1 MADERMQTGRGI
13 KPVVGNTRLPRM
25 TDTAPQPTPV
35 GGKTLLM
42 AAKPKADTGK
52 TKRMPPSSTAV
63 LRQTK
68 TRPDMEAPKAKTA
81 ARAKEGYVRLRLR
94 VTEGGRLTV
103 VGAKAVEGELVE
115 PKLQGALAYEAALGP
130 RRIAA
135 GGIPDVG
142 EQRSF
147 PDPKATLPEMK
158 GHHVT
163 ELASYEVNVRVPKG
177 AVKAAELPKLEVA
190 LFRIKETCRRT
201 PRAGGRRAGSAR
213 RSVPAGAAR
222 GGPPEGHQA
231 RQAGQAGGRPAQEGV
246 QVEG

>member
-13 KPVVGNTRLPRM
+13 KPVIGSTRLPRM
-25 TDTAPQPTPV
+25 TDTPPKATPI

-52 TKRMPPSSTAV
+52 VRRMSPASTAV

-68 TRPDMEAPKAKTA
+68 TRPDMEAPKTRAT
-81 ARAKEGYVRLRLR
+81 ARAKDGYVRLRVR

-115 PKLQGALAYEAALGP
+115 PKLQGAMAYEATIGG
-130 RRIAA
+130 RRIAG

-147 PDPKATLPEMK
+147 PDPKAKLPEMK

-163 ELASYEVNVRVPKG
+163 ELASYEVNVRVPRE
-177 AVKAAELPKLEVA
+177 AVKVAELPKLEIG
-190 LFRIKETCRRT
+190 LFRIKEDLPEEATAIAAEAPLGDQFQRELREV
-201 PRAGGRRAGSAR
+201 AR
-213 RSVPAGAAR
+213 LKGIKPDKLAKPVADQLRKAFR
-222 GGPPEGHQA
+222 
-231 RQAGQAGGRPAQEGV
+231 
-246 QVEG
+246 

>member
-25 TDTAPQPTPV
+25 TDTPPQPIPV

-68 TRPDMEAPKAKTA
+68 TRPDMEAPKATTA
-81 ARAKEGYVRLRLR
+81 ARAKDGYVRLRLR
-94 VTEGGRLTV
+94 VTAGGRLTV

-115 PKLQGALAYEAALGP
+115 PKLQGALAYEAAVGP

-147 PDPKATLPEMK
+147 PDPKATLPEMR

-177 AVKAAELPKLEVA
+177 AVKASELPKLEVA
-190 LFRIKETCRRT
+190 LFRIKEDLPADAAALAAAEPAALGDQFKRELREV
-201 PRAGGRRAGSAR
+201 AR
-213 RSVPAGAAR
+213 LKGIKPDKLAKPVADQLKKAFK
-222 GGPPEGHQA
+222 
-231 RQAGQAGGRPAQEGV
+231 
-246 QVEG
+246 

>member
-25 TDTAPQPTPV
+25 TDTPPEATPI

-52 TKRMPPSSTAV
+52 TKRMPPASTAV

-68 TRPDMEAPKAKTA
+68 TRPDMEAPKAKAA
-81 ARAKEGYVRLRLR
+81 ARAQDGYVRLRLR

-103 VGAKAVEGELVE
+103 VGAKAVDGEFVE

-147 PDPKATLPEMK
+147 PDPKAPLPEMK

-163 ELASYEVNVRVPKG
+163 ELASYEVNVRVPRG
-177 AVKAAELPKLEVA
+177 AVKAAELPKLEVV
-190 LFRIKETCRRT
+190 LFRIKEDLPADAAVLAAAEPAPLGDQFRREL
-201 PRAGGRRAGSAR
+201 REVAR
-213 RSVPAGAAR
+213 LKGIKPDKLAKPVADQLKKAFK
-222 GGPPEGHQA
+222 
-231 RQAGQAGGRPAQEGV
+231 
-246 QVEG
+246 

>member
-13 KPVVGNTRLPRM
+13 KPVVGNARLPRM
-25 TDTAPQPTPV
+25 TDTPPEAIPV

-42 AAKPKADTGK
+42 TAKPKADTGK
-52 TKRMPPSSTAV
+52 TKRMPPASKAV

-81 ARAKEGYVRLRLR
+81 ARAKDGYVRLRLR

-103 VGAKAVEGELVE
+103 VGAKAVEGEFVE
-115 PKLQGALAYEAALGP
+115 PKLQGVLAYEAALGP

-147 PDPKATLPEMK
+147 PDPKAPLPEMK

-163 ELASYEVNVRVPKG
+163 ELASYEVNVRVPRD
-177 AVKAAELPKLEVA
+177 AVTAAELPKLEVA
-190 LFRIKETCRRT
+190 LFRIKEDLPADATALAAAEQAPLGDQFQRELREV
-201 PRAGGRRAGSAR
+201 AR
-213 RSVPAGAAR
+213 LKGIKPDKLAKPVADELRKAFK
-222 GGPPEGHQA
+222 
-231 RQAGQAGGRPAQEGV
+231 
-246 QVEG
+246 